1 MNAKELGFSD
11 IAPYD
16 DTCFAERIAQMVKEP
31 GFEHAVRWVLPDI
44 EYKDFVT
51 LLESCKN
58 KHDFQTGV
66 MMRFLENL
74 ESATTSGI
82 TSSGI
87 DGINPGKAYTYI
99 SNHRDIVLD
108 ASFINLCFLRK
119 GIKTS
124 EVAIGDNLLIYDWIT
139 HLVKLNG
146 SFIVKRNLPTRQAL
160 DAAKQLSG
168 YIHHA
173 VTEKCESIWIAQRQ
187 GRAKDSSDHTQESV
201 IKMLGLAGGGSMVHN
216 LSELNI
222 LPVAIS
228 YEYDPNDFLKARE
241 WLLRHRDPEFKKSQH
256 DDLFSMETG
265 LLGNKGRIHIAFA
278 GCISPLIASLEG
290 EADKQ
295 ETVRMV
301 CRHIDCGIHV
311 GYKIFPINYVAYDR
325 AFDSDMYADRYTAE
339 EAEAVTAYVEGQLDK
354 VDVSDITVQERNF
367 MRTYIY
373 TMYANPL
380 RNKLLAAGHF

>member
-1 MNAKELGFSD
+1 
-11 IAPYD
+11 
-16 DTCFAERIAQMVKEP
+16 
-31 GFEHAVRWVLPDI
+31 
-44 EYKDFVT
+44 
-51 LLESCKN
+51 
-58 KHDFQTGV
+58 
-66 MMRFLENL
+66 
-74 ESATTSGI
+74 
-82 TSSGI
+82 
-87 DGINPGKAYTYI
+87 
-99 SNHRDIVLD
+99 
-108 ASFINLCFLRK
+108 
-119 GIKTS
+119 
-124 EVAIGDNLLIYDWIT
+124 
-139 HLVKLNG
+139 
-146 SFIVKRNLPTRQAL
+146 
-160 DAAKQLSG
+160 
-168 YIHHA
+168 
-173 VTEKCESIWIAQRQ
+173 
-187 GRAKDSSDHTQESV
+187 
-201 IKMLGLAGGGSMVHN
+201 MVHN

>member
-1 MNAKELGFSD
+1 MNAEESGFSE

-16 DTCFAERIAQMVKEP
+16 DACFAEQIARMVKDP

-44 EYKDFVT
+44 DYSDFVK
-51 LLESCKN
+51 LLKSCDGKR
-58 KHDFQTGV
+58 DFQIKI

-74 ESATTSGI
+74 EKSTTSGI
-82 TSSGI
+82 TCTGLENVDPSM
-87 DGINPGKAYTYI
+87 AYSFI

-119 GIKTS
+119 GLKTS

-160 DAAKQLSG
+160 DAAKQLSS
-168 YIHHA
+168 YIHYAITSKH
-173 VTEKCESIWIAQRQ
+173 ESIWIAQRQ

-201 IKMLGLAGGGSMVHN
+201 VKMLGLGGNGSAASN
-216 LSELNI
+216 LADLNI

-228 YEYDPNDFLKARE
+228 YEFDPNDYLKARE

-265 LLGNKGRIHIAFA
+265 LLGHKGRVHIAFA
-278 GCISPLIASLEG
+278 GCISPLVRAMDG
-290 EADKQ
+290 EKDKQ
-295 ETVRMV
+295 EVVRMV

-325 AFDSDMYADRYTAE
+325 AFDSDMYSDRYNAE
-339 EAEAVTAYVEGQLDK
+339 EAANVTSYIEGQLDK
-354 VDVSDITVQERNF
+354 VDVPDVTVQERNF
-367 MRTYIY
+367 MRTYMY

-380 RNKLLAAGHF
+380 RNKLLAAGYC